1 MILQQFQKE
10 KGISYLTGVCE
21 QVYFDKNKE
30 PNCIDIKIDNPQD
43 NYLSFE
49 VRDDLFSCI
58 VSIFSLHFSVEKVGR
73 TGF

>member
-10 KGISYLTGVCE
+10 EDITYLTGVCE

-30 PNCIDIKIDNPQD
+30 PNCTDISVNNPQD
-43 NYLSFE
+43 NYLSFK
-49 VRDDLFSCI
+49 VRDDLFSCT
-58 VSIFSLHFSVEKVGR
+58 VSILSLYFSVEKVGR